1 MEVNFTV
8 STGKGKFAAPPSKS
22 MAHRLLICAA
32 LSEGVS
38 EIDNIS
44 FSDDIKATAECIK
57 TIGAETEIIGNKIR
71 VTGMAPENFNEN
83 QDLFCGESGS
93 TLRFLIPV
101 VLLSDKKFVFT
112 GSDRLFE
119 RPLGVYEEIFRE
131 QNISFEH
138 GKDCLLIKGVLKNG
152 DYRISGNISSQF
164 ISGLLFA
171 LPLLEGESRI
181 FIAPPVESRPYIDM
195 TVDALSKFGISV
207 KWENGNTIFIPG
219 NQKYSAAKVSVEGD
233 FSNAAFF
240 GALNCLGS
248 EIDICG
254 TDSSSKQGDRIFP
267 ELFKAVENGES
278 DIDISNCPDLGPIL
292 FAVAA
297 AKNGGSFIGAK
308 RLHLKESDRI
318 SSMAEELLKFGSR
331 LIESNGKITVSP
343 ITHAPNEILFGHND
357 HRIVMALSV
366 LLTEYGGSVSG
377 AEAVNK
383 SFPEFFDELCRLGFK
398 FTTKGD
404 I

>member
-71 VTGMAPENFNEN
+71 VTGMVPENFNEN

-112 GSDRLFE
+112 GSERLFE

-131 QNISFEH
+131 QNIFFEH
-138 GKDCLLIKGVLKNG
+138 EENRFSIKGVLKSG
-152 DYRISGNISSQF
+152 DYNIPGNVSSQF

-171 LPLLEGESRI
+171 IPLLKSDSRI

-195 TVDALSKFGISV
+195 TVDALSKFGISAE
-207 KWENGNTIFIPG
+207 WENENTIFIPG
-219 NQKYSAAKVSVEGD
+219 SQKYSAARVSVEGD

-240 GALNCLGS
+240 GALNSLGS
-248 EIDICG
+248 EIKILG
-254 TDSSSKQGDRIFP
+254 TDSSSKQGDRIYP
-267 ELFKAVENGES
+267 ELFKAIENGEN

-297 AKNGGSFIGAK
+297 AKNGGSFIGTS

-318 SSMAEELLKFGSR
+318 SSMAAELLKFGSR
-331 LIESNGKITVSP
+331 LVESNGKILVSP
-343 ITHAPNEILFGHND
+343 VTHAPNEILSGHND

-366 LLTEYGGSVSG
+366 LLTEYGGSLSG

-383 SFPEFFDELCRLGFK
+383 SFPEFFDELSRLGFK
-398 FTTKGD
+398 FALKGD
-404 I
+404 V